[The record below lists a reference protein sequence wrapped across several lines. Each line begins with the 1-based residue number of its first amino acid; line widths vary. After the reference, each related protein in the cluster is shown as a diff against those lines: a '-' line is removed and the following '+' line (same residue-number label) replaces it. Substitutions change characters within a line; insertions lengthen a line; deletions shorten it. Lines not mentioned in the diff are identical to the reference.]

1 VEPVTPSKLRG
12 RRLGVGPDEHTEL
25 AEVAPETLSLG
36 DEATE
41 VSIEI
46 PRRTQPRPF
55 RDRSSIAGKVGGVG
69 KVEMLGEY
77 RIEGLIGQGG
87 MGTVYAAVHPVIG
100 KRAAIKILNK
110 ELCADPQS
118 VERFLDEAR
127 VVNEIGHRNIVDI
140 FAFGETPDGRNYLI
154 MEFLRGQTL
163 GALIATRRLILPE
176 VCAVLRS
183 LAHALEAA
191 HAKGV
196 IHRDLKPDNVFL
208 VEDHDRWLVK
218 LLDFGIAKLSRQDR
232 RIERTATGAMIG
244 TPQYIAP
251 EQAKG
256 RAIDHRVDIYS
267 LGCVT
272 YELLTGR
279 GPFVADNPMEIV
291 AKHLMEAPVPPSS
304 LAAVPDELDKL
315 VLAMLA
321 KDAAHRPSLAEVCE
335 VLDRVAQ
342 LKIDPGSPPKPPDPG
357 DSVAITRSHPV
368 PVIAYEPDRRPRRV
382 LRIVAGV
389 AVAGVLGVVV
399 ASHWPTDQ
407 TRAPQRAV
415 ATIEPPSPSES
426 PPSVL
431 PPSVPSP
438 SVPPRPSASPPS
450 VPPPSVPPPS
460 VPPPAA
466 PPPSPV
472 PATAPVPAPPVQPSA
487 PPASKSTPATPHVVK
502 PRIRDIKLRVTP
514 ATAVVRLDS
523 AIIGNAVV
531 HVPLDGRRHTLTV
544 TAPSFEPKT
553 IALDGLTATPLLQI
567 ELTPTPLSL

>member
-12 RRLGVGPDEHTEL
+12 RRVSAGPDERTEL
-25 AEVAPETLSLG
+25 AEVGGSPLAPETPQLG
-36 DEATE
+36 DEATAVSVE
-41 VSIEI
+41 V
-46 PRRTQPRPF
+46 PRRTRPRPF
-55 RDRSSIAGKVGGVG
+55 GDRSSIAGKAGKLGKIGGVG
-69 KVEMLGEY
+69 EVEMLGEY

-87 MGTVYAAVHPVIG
+87 MSTVYAAVHPVIG

-127 VVNEIGHRNIVDI
+127 VVNEIGHSNIVDI
-140 FAFGETPDGRNYLI
+140 FAFGETPDGRNYLV

-163 GALIATRRLILPE
+163 GGLIATRSLILPE
-176 VCAVLRS
+176 VCSVLRS

-208 VEDHDRWLVK
+208 VEDRDRWQVK
-218 LLDFGIAKLSRQDR
+218 LLDFGIAKLQRQDR
-232 RIERTATGAMIG
+232 RIERTATGVMIG

-251 EQAKG
+251 EQARG
-256 RAIDHRVDIYS
+256 RAIDHRADIYS

-272 YELLTGR
+272 FELLTGR
-279 GPFVADNPMEIV
+279 GPFIADNPMEIV

-321 KDAAHRPSLAEVCE
+321 KDAAHRPSLVEVCE

-342 LKIDPGSPPKPPDPG
+342 LKIDPGSLPKPPDPG
-357 DSVAITRSHPV
+357 DSVAITRSRPV
-368 PVIAYEPDRRPRRV
+368 PVIVHAPNLRPRRV

-399 ASHWPTDQ
+399 ASRWPADQ
-407 TRAPQRAV
+407 ITRAPQRAV
-415 ATIEPPSPSES
+415 VTIEPPP
-426 PPSVL
+426 
-431 PPSVPSP
+431 
-438 SVPPRPSASPPS
+438 PSASPPS
-450 VPPPSVPPPS
+450 VPPPPP
-460 VPPPAA
+460 

-472 PATAPVPAPPVQPSA
+472 LATAPPVQPSA
-487 PPASKSTPATPHVVK
+487 PPVQPPASKSTLATPHAVK

-531 HVPLDGRRHTLTV
+531 HVPLDGRRHTLTI

-553 IALDGLTATPLLQI
+553 IALDGMTATPLQV
-567 ELTPTPLSL
+567 ELIPMPLPL